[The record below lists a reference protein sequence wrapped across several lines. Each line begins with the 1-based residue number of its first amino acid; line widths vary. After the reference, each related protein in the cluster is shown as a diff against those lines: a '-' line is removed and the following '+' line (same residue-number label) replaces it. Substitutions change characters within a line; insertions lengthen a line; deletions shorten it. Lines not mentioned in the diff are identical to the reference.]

1 MAAERKLTN
10 EHFTEARELILRG
23 VTKTALCRHFGV
35 AQETMER
42 FLGRHNLK
50 CNPKRY
56 KAPNWIVAAMMNWG
70 YSRAE
75 MADALGLAIPTI
87 AKRLA
92 EVRSEIAGF
101 NLQASTITLGQQ
113 LEAMMSPRVILE
125 EPKKLFQVSIP
136 QIGAKFAVQA
146 SSQEEALAYVK
157 SIIKIEEV
165 APLRSAP
172 TT

>member
-10 EHFTEARELILRG
+10 EHFTEARELVQRG
-23 VTKTALCRHFGV
+23 ITKTALCEHFGV

-101 NLQASTITLGQQ
+101 NLQASTITPGQR
-113 LEAMMSPRVILE
+113 LDAIMTPRVMFD
-125 EPKKLFQVSIP
+125 EPKRLFQVSIP
-136 QIGAKFAVQA
+136 QIGAKFAVMA
-146 SSQEEALAYVK
+146 SNQEEALEYIRGIVK
-157 SIIKIEEV
+157 VEEV
-165 APLRSAP
+165 APLQV
-172 TT
+172 TTP